1 VSNNLIIIFF
11 TSTLPLSNF
20 SSLHLSLPSASTS
33 IDCTASINGDYIGLT
48 YAVDGEEGKLSGY
61 GIDNNSEVVLFIA
74 GVEINDTLE
83 LAATEE
89 YTQLYKP
96 TSV

>member
-1 VSNNLIIIFF
+1 MSDNLIIIFF

-20 SSLHLSLPSASTS
+20 SSLHLSLPSPSTS
-33 IDCTASINGDYIGLT
+33 INCIASINGEYIGLT
-48 YAVDGEEGKLSGY
+48 YAIDGEKGKLSGY
-61 GIDNNSEVVLFIA
+61 EIDNISEVVLFIA

-83 LAATEE
+83 LSATED
-89 YTQLYKP
+89 YAQLYKP